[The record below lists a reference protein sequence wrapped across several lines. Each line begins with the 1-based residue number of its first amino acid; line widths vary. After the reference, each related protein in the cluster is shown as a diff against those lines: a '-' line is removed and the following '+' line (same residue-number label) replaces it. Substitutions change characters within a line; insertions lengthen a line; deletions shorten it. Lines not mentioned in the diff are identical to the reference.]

1 MIRFARA
8 AVLSILTGTA
18 PLAAAAAQM
27 ARTTESPVMVVFFP
41 DWSGAIDHA
50 ARDVIK
56 QAADRTR
63 QMPGAHVLVAGY
75 ADSTGTKEADLAL
88 TQLRAR
94 RVADILIEDGVPAA
108 EISLKAEG
116 AQRIHGVASR
126 RVEITI
132 SGQ

>member
-1 MIRFARA
+1 MTRIARA
-8 AVLSILTGTA
+8 AVLSLLAGFV
-18 PLAAAAAQM
+18 PLGAQAAQM
-27 ARTTESPVMVVFFP
+27 GRATETPVLVVFFP
-41 DWSGAIDHA
+41 DWSGQLDHA

-56 QAADRTR
+56 QAADRAK
-63 QMPGAHVLVAGY
+63 QMPNAHLRVAGY

-94 RVADILIEDGVPAA
+94 RVADILEEDGVPAA
-108 EISLKAEG
+108 EITIKAEG
-116 AQRIHGVASR
+116 AQRVHGVASR